1 MNLTPQQRL
10 ADSRRAI
17 VQIMNR
23 DHQEPINDDNSNS
36 SSSRTTDS
44 AHETFEGG
52 PHSNPSAHRH
62 SSGLNGLWRAVRRAS
77 SAWWRS
83 HPAHLAVDVCHPMLE
98 KYARENPL
106 KLVGVAAAVGAVVVI
121 AKPWRLISITGVL
134 ITAMRSTQM
143 SSLVASLL
151 SSAPERPSGH
161 KPD

>member
-1 MNLTPQQRL
+1 
-10 ADSRRAI
+10 
-17 VQIMNR
+17 
-23 DHQEPINDDNSNS
+23 
-36 SSSRTTDS
+36 
-44 AHETFEGG
+44 
-52 PHSNPSAHRH
+52 
-62 SSGLNGLWRAVRRAS
+62 
-77 SAWWRS
+77 
-83 HPAHLAVDVCHPMLE
+83 MLE